1 MSSIFERNFENL
13 MFKLLPER
21 FYEKKYGTHFIFVC
35 TLTVCMGKLTPIE
48 ILVTIK
54 LTIKKCDY

>member
-1 MSSIFERNFENL
+1 